1 MVGFMFFLMIMVE
14 KGLEKV
20 GEKVTSSNI
29 IVWEKSQVQ
38 VSTFLLSLIVWL

>member
-1 MVGFMFFLMIMVE
+1 MAGFMFFLMIMVE

-29 IVWEKSQVQ
+29 IIWEKSQ

>member
-29 IVWEKSQVQ
+29 IIWEKSQ

>member
-29 IVWEKSQVQ
+29 IIWEKSQVL
-38 VSTFLLSLIVWL
+38 TFLLSLINWL